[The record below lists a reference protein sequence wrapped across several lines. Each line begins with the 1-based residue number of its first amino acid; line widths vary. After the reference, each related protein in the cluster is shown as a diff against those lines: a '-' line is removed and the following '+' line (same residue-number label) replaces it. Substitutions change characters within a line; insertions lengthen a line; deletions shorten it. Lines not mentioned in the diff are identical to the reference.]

1 MRTLVLAVV
10 IAASAASPTLAISRL
25 NPLSMSCESA
35 RAAVHNHGAVIF
47 RWTSPRGL
55 PLYDRFVRDSG
66 YCDGNQYAEW
76 KNIPTRDDKTCP
88 VLNCQNIDNLDGTF
102 IIPDHRL

>member
-1 MRTLVLAVV
+1 MNKLALAIVF
-10 IAASAASPTLAISRL
+10 AASAASPSLAIPRL
-25 NPLSMSCESA
+25 NPLAMSCESA
-35 RAAVHNHGAVIF
+35 REAVHNQGAVIF

-55 PLYDRFVRDSG
+55 PLYDRFVRNSG

-76 KNIPTRDDKTCP
+76 KDIPTRNDKTCP

-102 IIPDHRL
+102 IIPNHSL